1 MARTDRP
8 LRAGFLA
15 LALAAAVVAGV
26 AGAQE
31 CAPGA
36 VDLRDPDTSVRF
48 AVEVVDTPA
57 SRAQGLMHRES
68 LDRFG
73 GMLFVYDT
81 PQPVAFWMENTV
93 IPLDMLFFD
102 GTGTLRKIHEN
113 AAPLDRTPIPG
124 GDDIQFVLE
133 INGGAARQLGIEV
146 GAELRHPAVDPDLAA
161 WACAAE

>member
-1 MARTDRP
+1 MARTERP
-8 LRAGFLA
+8 VRVGVLAIA
-15 LALAAAVVAGV
+15 LAFG
-26 AGAQE
+26 AGASLAQD

-48 AVEVVDTPA
+48 AVEVVDTPE
-57 SRAQGLMHRES
+57 SRAQGLMNRES

-73 GMLFVYDT
+73 GMLFVYET

-102 GTGTLRKIHEN
+102 ETGTLQKIHEN
-113 AAPLDRTPIPG
+113 AVPLDRTPIPG
-124 GDDIQFVLE
+124 GGDIKFVLE

-146 GAELRHPAVDPDLAA
+146 GAELRHPAIDPERAA
-161 WACAAE
+161 WSCAAE